1 MAYARVVD
9 RVEDR
14 FLRELREPKVGRPLR
29 DAQERDD
36 VVANAADCV
45 VTRNEISDLF
55 YTGVS
60 VGWSWGYGGS
70 SAQRNT
76 VTFNRIHDLGQG
88 RMDDLG
94 GIYTLGTSFGTRIAS
109 NTVWNI
115 SRVDYGGWGIY
126 SDEGSEGVLIEGNVV
141 SNAQD
146 GCYHLHFGVGNTVR
160 GNDFRHSGEGPA
172 IVVSRTE
179 KDGVE
184 STVCFEDNTVRVESA
199 KGSYLSEKALVV
211 KGLWKNNV
219 WMGAEGA
226 ATRE

>member
-1 MAYARVVD
+1 M
-9 RVEDR
+9 
-14 FLRELREPKVGRPLR
+14 
-29 DAQERDD
+29 
-36 VVANAADCV
+36 
-45 VTRNEISDLF
+45 
-55 YTGVS
+55 
-60 VGWSWGYGGS
+60 
-70 SAQRNT
+70 
-76 VTFNRIHDLGQG
+76 
-88 RMDDLG
+88 
-94 GIYTLGTSFGTRIAS
+94 
-109 NTVWNI
+109 
-115 SRVDYGGWGIY
+115 
-126 SDEGSEGVLIEGNVV
+126 
-141 SNAQD
+141 
-146 GCYHLHFGVGNTVR
+146 R